1 MIVAVA
7 GVDTGIS
14 RQPADGE
21 VACGRRTRVGV
32 EHKVVAVPRATL
44 GKGDIILVPVPV
56 AVAASFGSV
65 QGEAFRLRGNSV
77 VQRSACKQSTLAFDS
92 VLRITLSLTMQ

>member
-7 GVDTGIS
+7 AVDTGIS

-32 EHKVVAVPRATL
+32 EDKVVAVPRATL
-44 GKGDIILVPVPV
+44 GKVGIILVPVPGA
-56 AVAASFGSV
+56 AVAASFGIV
-65 QGEAFRLRGNSV
+65 
-77 VQRSACKQSTLAFDS
+77 
-92 VLRITLSLTMQ
+92 